1 MMIFIVLFYS
11 YMNDWSK
18 LEETQ
23 LPPKEAFFNFLRKE
37 PISDDNYAHG
47 ERVWRELGFTK
58 MEEFCE
64 MYLSLDILL
73 LSE

>member
-1 MMIFIVLFYS
+1 
-11 YMNDWSK
+11 MNDWSK

-37 PISDDNYAHG
+37 PISDDNYAHR

-73 LSE
+73 LSKSKRCLRYV

>member
-1 MMIFIVLFYS
+1 
-11 YMNDWSK
+11 MNDWSK

-37 PISDDNYAHG
+37 PISDDNYAHA

-73 LSE
+73 LSKSKRCLMYV